1 ARARMLPGSML
12 KAPVCPTPIGCF
24 TDNVE
29 ERFFILLIPPAI
41 TPCQTTTRYF
51 VLIHGRRGRTLDG
64 EFTATS
70 AEAQT
75 HSPPLFIDNQ
85 WGQH

>member
-1 ARARMLPGSML
+1 ML

-41 TPCQTTTRYF
+41 TPGATPVSRFASTRPK
-51 VLIHGRRGRTLDG
+51 RRL
-64 EFTATS
+64 S
-70 AEAQT
+70 
-75 HSPPLFIDNQ
+75 
-85 WGQH
+85 

>member
-1 ARARMLPGSML
+1 MLPASML

-41 TPCQTTTRYF
+41 TPPTNSAA
-51 VLIHGRRGRTLDG
+51 TL
-64 EFTATS
+64 S
-70 AEAQT
+70 
-75 HSPPLFIDNQ
+75 L
-85 WGQH
+85 

>member
-1 ARARMLPGSML
+1 MLPGSML

-41 TPCQTTTRYF
+41 TPFRACIY
-51 VLIHGRRGRTLDG
+51 
-64 EFTATS
+64 S
-70 AEAQT
+70 
-75 HSPPLFIDNQ
+75 
-85 WGQH
+85 

>member
-1 ARARMLPGSML
+1 MLPASML

-41 TPCQTTTRYF
+41 TPVEGMNAKSSLLMPHTGLAFSR
-51 VLIHGRRGRTLDG
+51 
-64 EFTATS
+64 
-70 AEAQT
+70 
-75 HSPPLFIDNQ
+75 
-85 WGQH
+85 

>member
-1 ARARMLPGSML
+1 MLPASML

-41 TPCQTTTRYF
+41 TPDETGGMCLDLFIARQF
-51 VLIHGRRGRTLDG
+51 HIHPRM
-64 EFTATS
+64 E
-70 AEAQT
+70 
-75 HSPPLFIDNQ
+75 PPLYAASIPTAFEPLRRAAA
-85 WGQH
+85 

>member
-1 ARARMLPGSML
+1 MLPASML

-41 TPCQTTTRYF
+41 TPIRAGAECAKRDTRLMVLSRRVAAAGPADGTQTRS
-51 VLIHGRRGRTLDG
+51 D
-64 EFTATS
+64 
-70 AEAQT
+70 
-75 HSPPLFIDNQ
+75 
-85 WGQH
+85 

>member
-1 ARARMLPGSML
+1 MLPASML

-41 TPCQTTTRYF
+41 TPEVFSKVTPALREPRSRATT
-51 VLIHGRRGRTLDG
+51 I
-64 EFTATS
+64 A
-70 AEAQT
+70 
-75 HSPPLFIDNQ
+75 
-85 WGQH
+85 